1 LEEVNG
7 SLKCRIQGFSTE
19 NQGDRGDQKQPFDLC
34 YSEIEGETDCSNS
47 GYQVNSEIPL
57 SQTEQEEPATG
68 MLETLGPATDPSKKP
83 IWSVGPFGNDVFGG
97 FLAQAEYQE
106 FCGK

>member
-1 LEEVNG
+1 MRRKKAHPRPDTAVERLRAHCAALSTVAVKIVLRE
-7 SLKCRIQGFSTE
+7 GFSTE

-83 IWSVGPFGNDVFGG
+83 I
-97 FLAQAEYQE
+97 
-106 FCGK
+106 